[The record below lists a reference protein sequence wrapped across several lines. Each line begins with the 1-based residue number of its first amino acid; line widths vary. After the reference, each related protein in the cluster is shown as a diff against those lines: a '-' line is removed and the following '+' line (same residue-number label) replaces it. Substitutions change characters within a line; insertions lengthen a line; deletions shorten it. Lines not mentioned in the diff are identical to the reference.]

1 MRNPA
6 AVALTAT
13 ISGQIAVAMAIMTIP
28 VLTPQ
33 ISKEIEID
41 ASKVGLYS
49 AIVFTGAISFTSI
62 AGSVIDRYGAVR
74 TTQIALAVS
83 SFGLIISTLSIIPA
97 LIAGAFATGMGY
109 GIATPA
115 ASNLLARTVEAK
127 RFTCFWHKS

>member
-6 AVALTAT
+6 AAALIAT

-49 AIVFTGAISFTSI
+49 AIVFMGAITFTSI
-62 AGSVIDRYGAVR
+62 AWSVIDRYGAVR
-74 TTQIALAVS
+74 RTQIALAVS
-83 SFGLIISTLSIIPA
+83 SFRLIIST
-97 LIAGAFATGMGY
+97 
-109 GIATPA
+109 
-115 ASNLLARTVEAK
+115 R
-127 RFTCFWHKS
+127 

>member
-1 MRNPA
+1 MRNQA

-28 VLTPQ
+28 VLPPQ
-33 ISKEIEID
+33 ISREIEID

-83 SFGLIISTLSIIPA
+83 SFGLIIST
-97 LIAGAFATGMGY
+97 
-109 GIATPA
+109 
-115 ASNLLARTVEAK
+115 
-127 RFTCFWHKS
+127 